1 VDSLVQDARFGL
13 RMLRKNLGF
22 TVVAVIVLGVGIG
35 ATTAIFSV
43 VDAVLLRPLPFAGA
57 HRLVLVQNNYRN
69 FGNTPTSYPQFLY
82 WRDQHQIFEN
92 VITSFAGVAALT
104 GNGEPEQVR
113 TLRLSAGFLPALGL
127 SPALGRSFRDDE
139 EPRSAEP
146 VAMLSHKFWQSRFHS
161 SPTVL
166 GQKLTLADRVYTVV
180 GVLPAEFHFGRN
192 PDVVFP
198 LRVDTNSAPAGLNFL
213 DVIAKL
219 RPGVELGTARSAIQA
234 VLPTYKKDDADINNI
249 ALTPYQDFLSGN
261 SRPLLLVL
269 LGGVAA
275 VLLIACSNIA
285 NLLLARAAAREKE
298 MAIRISLGAGRM
310 RLTRQLLTESAV
322 LGIAGGSLGV
332 LMAWAGLD
340 VLVTLLARRL
350 PGEIAIHLDA
360 RVLVFAA
367 VISLITSIVFGLA
380 PVLQAAG
387 GNLHDR
393 LKQGGR
399 QEAGGSQRLRQALVV
414 CEIAF
419 SLVLLSGAGLLVR
432 SMLRLINVEKG
443 FSTDHILTMSIEP
456 SPVRYSEPRKEL
468 AYIQQIQE
476 RVSSVPGVR
485 SAGFIYMVPLEGG
498 QTNGGVKIEGHQADS
513 SAQPN
518 AYKQYVAGE
527 FFAAMKIPLLK
538 GRLFQSMDTTDSAKV
553 VIINQ
558 AFARRYFP
566 GEDPVGK
573 RIDVGWGNPGWS
585 EIIGVVGD
593 SKLENLAAPA
603 SPTTYMLYAQVP
615 EILKFLGFSL
625 VLRTSQEP
633 LSAVQAIRNQIH
645 HVDANQPIAEIRT
658 MDQVLAESLAPQRAP
673 LWLFGAFSGIALF
686 LAAIGIYGV
695 LSYFVV
701 QHSQEIGVRMAI
713 GAPRSKVVGLVIGRG
728 ARLIAIGVGLGV
740 IAALIASRTLSSLL
754 FGVKPTDAP
763 TFALVAVFLALLGL
777 MACVVPAHR
786 ATRVDPLVVL
796 RNE

>member
-1 VDSLVQDARFGL
+1 MESLLQDIRFAL
-13 RMLRKNLGF
+13 RILRKDPGF
-22 TVVAVIVLGVGIG
+22 TAVAILVLAVGIG

-57 HRLVLVQNNYRN
+57 DRLVLLQNNYRN

-82 WRDQHQIFEN
+82 WRDQHQIFES
-92 VITSFAGVAALT
+92 VITYFGGTSALT
-104 GNGEPEQVR
+104 GTGEPEQVR

-127 SPALGRSFRDDE
+127 SPALGRSFRDEE
-139 EPRSAEP
+139 EPKSAEP
-146 VAMLSHKFWQSRFHS
+146 VAMLSYGFWQRRFHS
-161 SPTVL
+161 SPSVL
-166 GQKLTLADRVYTVV
+166 GQKLTLDDRVYTVV
-180 GVLPAEFHFGRN
+180 GVLPGQFHFGRN
-192 PDVVFP
+192 PDVVLP
-198 LRVDTNSAPAGLNFL
+198 LRVDTNSAPVGLNFL

-219 RPGVELGTARSAIQA
+219 RPGVELNAARAAIQN
-234 VLPTYKKDDADINNI
+234 VLPAYKKDDVDINNM
-249 ALTPYQDFLSGN
+249 ALTRYQEFLAGD

-269 LGGVAA
+269 LGGVVA

-310 RLTRQLLTESAV
+310 RLARQMLTESAI
-322 LGIAGGSLGV
+322 LGIAGGALGV
-332 LMAWAGLD
+332 LMAWAGLG
-340 VLVTLLARRL
+340 VLVSLLARRL
-350 PGEIAIHLDA
+350 PREIAIQLDA
-360 RVLVFAA
+360 RVLIFAA
-367 VISLITSIVFGLA
+367 LLSLITGIVFGLA
-380 PVLQAAG
+380 PVLQMVR

-393 LKQGGR
+393 LKQRGR
-399 QEAGGSQRLRQALVV
+399 QDAAGGQRFRQALVV

-419 SLVLLSGAGLLVR
+419 SLILLAGAGLLMR
-432 SMLRLINVEKG
+432 SMVRLINVEKG
-443 FSTDHILTMSIEP
+443 FSTDHLLTLSIEP

-468 AYIQQIQE
+468 AYVQQIQE
-476 RVSSVPGVR
+476 RVGSIPGVR

-498 QTNGGVKIEGHQADS
+498 QTNGGVKIEGHQGDA

-518 AYKQYVAGE
+518 AFKQYLAGE

-538 GRLFQSMDTTDSAKV
+538 GRFFQSTDTTDSARV

-558 AFARRYFP
+558 AFARRFFP
-566 GEDPVGK
+566 GEDPVGR

-593 SKLENLAAPA
+593 SKLENLSAPA

-625 VLRTSQEP
+625 VVRTSQDP
-633 LSAVQAIRNQIH
+633 LSSVEAIRNQIH
-645 HVDANQPIAEIRT
+645 QIDANQAIAEIRT

-686 LAAIGIYGV
+686 LAAIGIYGM

-701 QHSQEIGVRMAI
+701 QHSQEIGVRMAL
-713 GAPRSKVVGLVIGRG
+713 GAPRGKVLSLVLGRG
-728 ARLIAIGVGLGV
+728 TRLIGIGVGVG
-740 IAALIASRTLSSLL
+740 IAAAFLASRALASLL

-763 TFALVAVFLALLGL
+763 TFVTVSLLLALLGL
-777 MACVVPAHR
+777 SACAVPALR